1 MKSPARVRTVLGAI
15 ALVLAG
21 AACASG
27 PSPVP
32 ETRPLK
38 VALLLAS
45 TGRGDMGFND
55 TVIAGLDAARS
66 LGPMTVVERL
76 PVRTDEYGPAID
88 QLAADAPDLIIGVGF
103 LYADPFRAASARHP
117 GRRFLL
123 LDVDAGRP
131 ANVKSVTF
139 RADEGSFLAGVA
151 AAAESAR
158 GTIGFVGG
166 MRMPIVEAFQCGY
179 EAGAR
184 WAARELGRRIETH
197 GIFIGTTPEAFTH
210 RARAAELTRAMIDV
224 HRVDVVYHAAAA
236 AGLAVIDVARDR
248 RVKAIGVDADQ
259 SHLAP
264 GVVITSMRKRLD
276 RAVETTVTEVRRGTF
291 RGGPTVMNLANG
303 GVDLV
308 TPGHLALATQQL
320 VAKARA
326 AIIAGQLKPCP

>member
-1 MKSPARVRTVLGAI
+1 VGRRAVLGTAV
-15 ALVLAG
+15 LVLALAG
-21 AACASG
+21 CASG
-27 PSPVP
+27 PSPVQ

-38 VALLLAS
+38 IALLLAS

-55 TVIAGLDAARS
+55 TVIAGLDTAKS

-76 PVRTDEYGPAID
+76 LVRADEYAPVID

-123 LDVDAGRP
+123 LDVDAGKL

-151 AAAESAR
+151 AAAESSR
-158 GTIGFVGG
+158 GAIGFVGG

-184 WAARELGRRIETH
+184 WAARELGRKIETH
-197 GIFIGTTPEAFTH
+197 GIFVGTTPEAFAH
-210 RARAAELTRAMIDV
+210 PARAAELTRAMIDV

-236 AGLAVIDVARDR
+236 SGLAVINVAQQLK
-248 RVKAIGVDADQ
+248 VKAIGVDADQ

-276 RAVETTVTEVRRGTF
+276 RVVETTVAEVRRGTF

-303 GVDLV
+303 GVELV
-308 TPGHLALATQQL
+308 TPGHLAPPTQQL

-326 AIIAGQLKPCP
+326 AIIAGQIPACP